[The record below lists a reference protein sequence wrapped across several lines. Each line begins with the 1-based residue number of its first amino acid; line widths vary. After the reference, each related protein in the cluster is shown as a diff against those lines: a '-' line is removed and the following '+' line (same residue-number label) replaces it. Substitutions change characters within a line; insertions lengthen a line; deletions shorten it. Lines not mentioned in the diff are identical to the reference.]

1 MGWGHRAE
9 VHKDQVPGPALWT
22 QQPEASLQAG
32 GREAGKLSRGNKPGG
47 LSMVCGLVW
56 PGLVLADP
64 GPGKRERE
72 IWKRGGRTPS
82 SHAEADETSS
92 QAKQKRKKGMSHDV
106 QTVLSLPLNSKWKQ
120 NSTKSAGVC
129 RM

>member
-1 MGWGHRAE
+1 MGWGHWAE

-47 LSMVCGLVW
+47 LSMIYGLVR

-72 IWKRGGRTPS
+72 IWKRGGS
-82 SHAEADETSS
+82 MAV
-92 QAKQKRKKGMSHDV
+92 AKGFV
-106 QTVLSLPLNSKWKQ
+106 QQQVRIAVVLP
-120 NSTKSAGVC
+120 C
-129 RM
+129 

>member
-1 MGWGHRAE
+1 MIY
-9 VHKDQVPGPALWT
+9 
-22 QQPEASLQAG
+22 
-32 GREAGKLSRGNKPGG
+32 
-47 LSMVCGLVW
+47 GLVR

-72 IWKRGGRTPS
+72 KWKRGGRTPS

-92 QAKQKRKKGMSHDV
+92 QAKQKKGTSHDV
-106 QTVLSLPLNSKWKQ
+106 QTVLSLRLNSKWKQ
-120 NSTKSAGVC
+120 NNTKSAGVC